1 MHAPQPLISP
11 VLSLLRCLHQTPKT
25 TSLDAAQL
33 KRAFHEA
40 FASMSERGAE
50 LGWREADVHEVAYA
64 LVALVDETIIERGG
78 ALSAQWMREQL
89 QLTFFGQATL
99 GEGFFQRLDAIR
111 REPDRMHVLLTY
123 WLAMELGFRGAY
135 ALRGERPLRELRDDV
150 RRDLERHGL
159 LEPCPLA
166 PDVAAP
172 VEAPARKG
180 PERFLLAF
188 GLGTLLLALF
198 LDAAFFADL
207 SLRESALMHAT
218 AATHDR

>member
-1 MHAPQPLISP
+1 MLSPQPLITP
-11 VLSLLRCLHQTPKT
+11 VISLLRCIHQTPKST
-25 TSLDAAQL
+25 PLDASLL

-40 FASMSERGAE
+40 FASMTECGPE
-50 LGWREADVHEVAYA
+50 LGWREVDVHEAAYA
-64 LVALVDETIIERGG
+64 LVALSDETIIERGG

-99 GEGFFQRLDAIR
+99 GEGFFQRLEALR
-111 REPDRMHVLLTY
+111 REPDRGHVLLVY

-135 ALRGERPLRELRDDV
+135 ALRGERALRELREAV
-150 RRDLERHGL
+150 RRDLEGQGL
-159 LEPCPLA
+159 LEPRALA

-172 VEAPARKG
+172 PEAPKRKG

-188 GLGTLLLALF
+188 GVGTLLLALF

-207 SLRESALMHAT
+207 SLRESALRHAT
-218 AATHDR
+218 SSMLGR